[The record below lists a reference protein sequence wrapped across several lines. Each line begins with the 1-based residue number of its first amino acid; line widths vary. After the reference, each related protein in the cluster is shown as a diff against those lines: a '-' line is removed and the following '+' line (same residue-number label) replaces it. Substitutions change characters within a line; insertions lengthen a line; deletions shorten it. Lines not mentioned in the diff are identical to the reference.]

1 MAVPRRL
8 PETGGTLL
16 IRRIDGK
23 TSSAGIY
30 IYRRMGKRVEEDVY
44 VAESWIHIYIYI
56 YIYTREIDWRVCIMR
71 SSWRR
76 REAAKKLFPGEN
88 SDFDRSPL

>member
-30 IYRRMGKRVEEDVY
+30 IDGWVEKGGCVY
-44 VAESWIHIYIYI
+44 VVSRLDIYMCI

-71 SSWRR
+71 SS
-76 REAAKKLFPGEN
+76 
-88 SDFDRSPL
+88 